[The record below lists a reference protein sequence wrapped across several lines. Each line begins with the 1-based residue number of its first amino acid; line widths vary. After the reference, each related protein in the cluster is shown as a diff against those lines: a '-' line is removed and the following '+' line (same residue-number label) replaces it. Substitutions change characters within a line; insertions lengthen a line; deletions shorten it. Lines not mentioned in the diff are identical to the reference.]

1 MKKSFLGLMGLFGLM
16 LTSVTSCGASTFDNT
31 KLVIGLECN
40 YAPFN
45 WTEVAP
51 NDYTLKVANKTNMWA
66 DGYDVQIGKIL
77 SEKLELPVEIH
88 QIEWDS
94 LIPELT
100 FGNINA
106 VIAGMTDTEERRLSI
121 DFTDEYYRSEL
132 VLITSKSVADL
143 YTGSLSETE
152 FAQLIK
158 NKMIVSQSMTV
169 TDDVIE
175 IFEEKYGAIHNNPV
189 SSFALAAQDVV
200 SGAAFAMTAELP
212 VAKSIIST
220 LDTLGIIHMDQSIL
234 GETQSE
240 LGVSI
245 GIAKG
250 NTELAN
256 MINEALSEISI
267 QERNDLMEAAV
278 IRSANY

>member
-1 MKKSFLGLMGLFGLM
+1 
-16 LTSVTSCGASTFDNT
+16 
-31 KLVIGLECN
+31 
-40 YAPFN
+40 
-45 WTEVAP
+45 
-51 NDYTLKVANKTNMWA
+51 
-66 DGYDVQIGKIL
+66 
-77 SEKLELPVEIH
+77 
-88 QIEWDS
+88 
-94 LIPELT
+94 
-100 FGNINA
+100 
-106 VIAGMTDTEERRLSI
+106 MTDTEERRLSI

-143 YTGSLSETE
+143 YSGSLSETE

-158 NKMIVSQSMTV
+158 DKMIVSQSMTV

-175 IFEEKYGAIHNNPV
+175 IFKEKYGAIHNNPV

-200 SGAAFAMTAELP
+200 SGSAFAMTAELP

-256 MINEALSEISI
+256 MINEALNEISI

>member
-16 LTSVTSCGASTFDNT
+16 LTSVTSCGATTFDNT

-45 WTEVAP
+45 WSEIAP
-51 NDYTLKVANKTNMWA
+51 TDYTLKVANKTNMWA

-77 SEKLELPVEIH
+77 SEKLEIPVEIH
-88 QIEWDS
+88 QIDWDS

-152 FAQLIK
+152 FAELIQ

-200 SGAAFAMTAELP
+200 SGSAFAMTAELP
-212 VAKSIIST
+212 VAKSIVST